1 MLVVNY
7 VFDEDDLIIV
17 LITFSRLSSYHAHQW
32 KETSELETRLGW
44 ETLVFG
50 PPVEAEVS
58 F

>member
-1 MLVVNY
+1 MVNY
-7 VFDEDDLIIV
+7 VSDEDDLIIV
-17 LITFSRLSSYHAHQW
+17 LITSSRLSSYHAHQW

>member
-1 MLVVNY
+1 MENY
-7 VFDEDDLIIV
+7 VSDEDDLIIV
-17 LITFSRLSSYHAHQW
+17 LITSSRLSSYHVHQW

-44 ETLVFG
+44 ETMVFV